1 MSTKLDSTE
10 EASSGWEL
18 CDVIKNYRKLLRLT
32 QKDICENIK
41 EYLEGLDSNSVNI
54 TQSAL
59 AKIEAGRAI
68 KDSNVSRYFYDRIL
82 RADMEERVKVFS
94 LVERIQECTT
104 FLPQD
109 IVELFYI
116 ETKKEFIDFLY
127 LHIKKPNAIE
137 KDINESALKII
148 EKRLER
154 FPREIHFDIA
164 NFANK
169 SEAANSTATLVLYL
183 VYNYIVSQYFQTF
196 NKEKYN
202 TLPNE
207 VKEMIELKQLKN
219 DKFSKAFFKNV
230 IDSIWCV
237 LESKKEENPNWS
249 RGVKFGLIYER
260 NSDEKTKDAV
270 VSKLLTFVRII
281 GFMLIEMSDMKE
293 IFRFMIEPYTNGESI
308 EIPAKLDL
316 SFNYDDAK
324 FMLSDHLNIVTFMFE
339 MCHMFPR
346 VEDINNKIVK
356 RLESYS
362 LNEQIIN
369 VDMIKEATRHIYE
382 DKKLGYITKSYK
394 LKTIYNMLDEAEYL
408 EEKEERGEEVN
419 HLSFASSTC

>member
-18 CDVIKNYRKLLRLT
+18 CDVIKNYRKLLRVT

-41 EYLEGLDSNSVNI
+41 EYLEGLDSNSANI
-54 TQSAL
+54 TQSTL
-59 AKIEAGRAI
+59 AKIEAGRTI

-94 LVERIQECTT
+94 LVEKIQECTT
-104 FLPQD
+104 FIPQD

-116 ETKKEFIDFLY
+116 ETKKELIDFLR
-127 LHIKKPNAIE
+127 LHMKKTNAID
-137 KDINESALKII
+137 KDINEYTLKVI

-154 FPREIHFDIA
+154 FPDEIHFDTA
-164 NFANK
+164 SFPRK

-202 TLPNE
+202 KLPVE

-219 DKFSKAFFKNV
+219 DKFSKAFLKNV
-230 IDSIWCV
+230 IDTVWNV
-237 LESKKEENPNWS
+237 FESKQEDNQDWL
-249 RGVKFGLIYER
+249 RGVQFGLIYDR
-260 NSDEKTKDAV
+260 NSDEKTKDAI
-270 VSKLLTFVRII
+270 VSKLLPFVRIL
-281 GFMLIEMSDMKE
+281 GFVWFEMNDMKE
-293 IFRFMIEPYTNGESI
+293 IYRFIIEIATNGKPVDFPNVPNLAIDNE
-308 EIPAKLDL
+308 
-316 SFNYDDAK
+316 DAK
-324 FMLSDHLNIVTFMFE
+324 FIFSDLFNTVIVIFE

-346 VEDINNKIVK
+346 VEDLNNKIAK

-369 VDMIKEATRHIYE
+369 VDMIKEKARQIYKDE
-382 DKKLGYITKSYK
+382 RLKYVIKSYK
-394 LKTIYNMLDEAEYL
+394 LKTICKML
-408 EEKEERGEEVN
+408 EEAKDVDEIAEEFYHKG
-419 HLSFASSTC
+419 